1 MSCVKYHLIDLPGVD
16 IVRDVLYPGLT
27 VVTPQDNRNS
37 NTVSEVT
44 SEKHQEQKH
53 LTVSLSAWD
62 VEAK

>member
-1 MSCVKYHLIDLPGVD
+1 MTCVKCHLIDLPGVD

-27 VVTPQDNRNS
+27 VVAPQNNLNS
-37 NTVSEVT
+37 NIVQEVA
-44 SEKHQEQKH
+44 SRGHQEKKQ